1 MELARR
7 LFIYGKI
14 NSEPPAD
21 YDESNVN
28 QPIYDPKGKYGAPV
42 LGGINNGYTEEE
54 LTEFWEKLKGY
65 ASYLLK

>member
-14 NSEPPAD
+14 NSNPPND

-28 QPIYDPKGKYGAPV
+28 QAIYDPKGKYGSPV
-42 LGGINNGYTEEE
+42 LGGINNGYSEEE
-54 LTEFWEKLKGY
+54 LTEFWEKLRGY